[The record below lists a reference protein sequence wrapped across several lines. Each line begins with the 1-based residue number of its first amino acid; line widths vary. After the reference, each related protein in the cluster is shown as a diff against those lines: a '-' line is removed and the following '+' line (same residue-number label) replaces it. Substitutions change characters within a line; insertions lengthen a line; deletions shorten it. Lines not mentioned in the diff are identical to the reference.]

1 MNLNENLFLS
11 IARFI
16 FFLVWEEDAPVF
28 TKPATWIA
36 PLRLKQMLH
45 IYELFMHI
53 KNSPSF
59 MVKKKKKQNQ
69 IKTR

>member
-11 IARFI
+11 MARFI

-53 KNSPSF
+53 KKFPKLHG
-59 MVKKKKKQNQ
+59 KKKKKQNQ